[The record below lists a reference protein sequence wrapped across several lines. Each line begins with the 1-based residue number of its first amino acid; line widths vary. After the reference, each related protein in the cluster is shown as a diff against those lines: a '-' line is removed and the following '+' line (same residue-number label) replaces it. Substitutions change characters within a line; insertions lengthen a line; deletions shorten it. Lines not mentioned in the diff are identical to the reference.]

1 MRLSMTVPE
10 QPFIEIRDV
19 VFAYGDRPILKN
31 IQLTIPKGKLVAI
44 MGGSGC
50 GKTTLLRL
58 LSGQYSPQS
67 GQVSVGGQRI
77 DGMSSRQLF
86 QYRKSMGMLF
96 QFGALFTDLTVFD
109 NVAFPLRENTDLPEV
124 LIRDLVMMKLAA
136 VGLRG
141 TQDMKTAEL
150 SGGMA
155 RRVALARA
163 IALDPA
169 LMLYDEPFT
178 GLDPISLGVI
188 AHLIKKLN
196 DALGA
201 TAIMV
206 THDIHHSL
214 ELADYVY
221 FMAKGEII
229 ASGTPQE
236 VLNSTDPW
244 VYQFVHGAADGP
256 VQFAYPATTS
266 ISQDF
271 SLREPSL
278 IKGAGNA

>member
-1 MRLSMTVPE
+1 MADTASVAA
-10 QPFIEIRDV
+10 PFIDMRNV
-19 VFAYGDRPILKN
+19 AFAYGERPILRD
-31 IQLTIPKGKLVAI
+31 IQLQIPKGKLIAI

-58 LSGQYSPQS
+58 LSGQLTPQQ
-67 GQVSVGGQRI
+67 GDVMVGGCLVNRL
-77 DGMSSRQLF
+77 SSRQLF
-86 QYRKSMGMLF
+86 DYRRSIGMLF
-96 QFGALFTDLTVFD
+96 QFGALFSDLSVFD
-109 NVAFPLRENTDLPEV
+109 NVAFPLRENTSLSEE
-124 LIRDLVMMKLAA
+124 IIADLVLMKLAA

-141 TQDMKTAEL
+141 TQHMKTAEL

-196 DALGA
+196 AALGT

-221 FMAKGEII
+221 FMGQGKVI
-229 ASGTPQE
+229 AQGTPTE
-236 VLNSTDPW
+236 VLNSSDPW
-244 VYQFVHGAADGP
+244 VRQFVQGHAQGP
-256 VQFAYPATTS
+256 VQFAFPATT
-266 ISQDF
+266 QVAEDF
-271 SLREPSL
+271 GLQHTPR
-278 IKGAGNA
+278 KDVTHV

>member
-1 MRLSMTVPE
+1 VIE
-10 QPFIEIRDV
+10 QPFIDIRKV
-19 VFAYGDRPILKN
+19 SFAYGERRILKDIN
-31 IQLTIPKGKLVAI
+31 LAIPKGKLVAI

-58 LSGQYSPQS
+58 LSGQYKPQS
-67 GQVSVGGQRI
+67 GEITVGGQRV
-77 DGMSSRQLF
+77 DTMRSRELF
-86 QYRKSMGMLF
+86 QFRKSMGMLF

-109 NVAFPLRENTDLPEV
+109 NVAFPLRENTKLPESV
-124 LIRDLVMMKLAA
+124 IHDLVMMKLCA

-188 AHLIKKLN
+188 ALLIKKIN
-196 DALGA
+196 VALGT

-206 THDIHHSL
+206 THDMHYSL

-221 FMAKGEII
+221 FMAGGDII

-236 VLNSTDPW
+236 VLESTDPW
-244 VYQFVHGAADGP
+244 VSQFVKGAADGP
-256 VQFAYPATTS
+256 VQFAYPASTS
-266 ISQDF
+266 VAQDF
-271 SLREPSL
+271 HVKEPTNSNESVTERS
-278 IKGAGNA
+278 AHA

>member
-1 MRLSMTVPE
+1 MAE
-10 QPFIEIRDV
+10 QPFIDIRNV
-19 VFAYGDRPILKN
+19 AFAYGDRPILKN
-31 IQLTIPKGKLVAI
+31 INLQIPRGKLVAI

-58 LSGQYSPQS
+58 LSGQYWPQQ
-67 GQVSVGGQRI
+67 GDVMVGGQYV
-77 DGMSSRQLF
+77 SRMNSRELF
-86 QYRKSMGMLF
+86 RFRRSMGMLF

-109 NVAFPLRENTDLPEV
+109 NVAFPLRENTVLPESV
-124 LIRDLVMMKLAA
+124 IRDLVMMKLSA

-155 RRVALARA
+155 RRIALARA

-196 DALGA
+196 DALGT

-206 THDIHHSL
+206 THDVNHSL
-214 ELADYVY
+214 QMADYVY
-221 FMAKGEII
+221 FMAGGEII

-236 VLNSTDPW
+236 VLVSDDPW
-244 VYQFVHGAADGP
+244 VSQFVNGAADGP
-256 VQFAYPATTS
+256 VQFAFPAKTS
-266 ISQDF
+266 VAQDF
-271 SLREPSL
+271 GLEVQR
-278 IKGAGNA
+278 G

>member
-1 MRLSMTVPE
+1 
-10 QPFIEIRDV
+10 
-19 VFAYGDRPILKN
+19 
-31 IQLTIPKGKLVAI
+31 

-58 LSGQYSPQS
+58 LSGQYRPQQ
-67 GQVSVGGQRI
+67 GEVIVGGQHVNR
-77 DGMSSRQLF
+77 MKTAEL
-86 QYRKSMGMLF
+86 YRFRRSMGMLF

-109 NVAFPLRENTDLPEV
+109 NVAFPLRENTDLPEEV
-124 LIRDLVMMKLAA
+124 IRDLVMMKLSA

-141 TQDMKTAEL
+141 TQAMKTAEL

-155 RRVALARA
+155 RRIALARA

-196 DALGA
+196 AALGT

-221 FMAKGEII
+221 FMADGEII

-236 VLNSTDPW
+236 VLNSQDPW
-244 VYQFVHGAADGP
+244 VSQFVNGAADGP
-256 VQFAYPATTS
+256 VKFAFPASTS
-266 ISQDF
+266 VAQDF
-271 SLREPSL
+271 ALERTRR
-278 IKGAGNA
+278 A

>member
-1 MRLSMTVPE
+1 MAE
-10 QPFIEIRDV
+10 QPFIDIRNV
-19 VFAYGDRPILKN
+19 AFAYGERRILKD
-31 IQLTIPKGKLVAI
+31 ISLSIPKGKLVAI

-58 LSGQYSPQS
+58 LSGQYRPQQ
-67 GQVSVGGQRI
+67 GEVSVGGERVDQ
-77 DGMSSRQLF
+77 MNSKAL
-86 QYRKSMGMLF
+86 YRFRRRMGMLF
-96 QFGALFTDLTVFD
+96 QFGALFTDLSVFD
-109 NVAFPLRENTDLPEV
+109 NVAFPLRENTDLPDSV
-124 LIRDLVMMKLAA
+124 IRDLVMMKLAA

-155 RRVALARA
+155 RRIALARA
-163 IALDPA
+163 IALDPE

-188 AHLIKKLN
+188 AHLIKKINL
-196 DALGA
+196 ALGT

-221 FMAKGEII
+221 FMAEGEII

-236 VLNSTDPW
+236 VLRSSDPW
-244 VYQFVHGAADGP
+244 VSQFVKGAADGP

-266 ISQDF
+266 IAQDF
-271 SLREPSL
+271 GMDVQRV
-278 IKGAGNA
+278 